1 MFTRRPAAKIIAR
14 EQNGRR
20 AITRLIEHET
30 GIFPAVGA
38 DAPCLEGVIAQA
50 RLVAGRHMLDPHDH
64 VGVDVRLEQGGGDAG
79 QEVAGRHRS
88 AERRVGREIVRTW
101 RARRSTDHRK
111 KKKNH
116 NKSNRIILYRE
127 DTITRHLTTT
137 EKTS

>member
-50 RLVAGRHMLDPHDH
+50 RLVAGRHMLDPDDH

-79 QEVAGRHRS
+79 QAVRS
-88 AERRVGREIVRTW
+88 EEHTSELQSLMS
-101 RARRSTDHRK
+101 ST
-111 KKKNH
+111 
-116 NKSNRIILYRE
+116 Y
-127 DTITRHLTTT
+127 
-137 EKTS
+137 